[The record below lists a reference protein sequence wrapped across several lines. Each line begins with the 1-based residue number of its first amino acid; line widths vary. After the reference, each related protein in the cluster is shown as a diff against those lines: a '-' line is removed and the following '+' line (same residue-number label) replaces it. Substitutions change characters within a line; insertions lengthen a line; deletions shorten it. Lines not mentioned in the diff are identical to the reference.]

1 MISQRADLTHGPT
14 DAPRRF
20 NRRGANSYM
29 ELYMRWPL
37 FVPFQQKCKNKQEL
51 AAKYGKESIT
61 VHPSFY
67 PYRSMMDFQNLQK
80 EQK

>member
-1 MISQRADLTHGPT
+1 MISQMADLTHGPT

-20 NRRGANSYM
+20 NRRGANLYM
-29 ELYMRWPL
+29 ELYMN
-37 FVPFQQKCKNKQEL
+37 QKCKNKQEL

>member
-1 MISQRADLTHGPT
+1 M
-14 DAPRRF
+14 
-20 NRRGANSYM
+20 N
-29 ELYMRWPL
+29 
-37 FVPFQQKCKNKQEL
+37 QKCKTKQEL